1 MQLTSKQEEGLRICL
16 ERYRRHEPY
25 SVIAGYAG
33 TRKEYSS

>member
-16 ERYRRHEPY
+16 ERYRRHESY

-33 TRKEYSS
+33 TRKKYFS